1 MRAIRDES
9 VGTKTCYLQCQF
21 ATFLKIK
28 LLMPKVQKKREIV
41 INYARVPC
49 QGRFFETVRCV
60 WKLVQSEANGIGYDI
75 SYGGWLRNPAP
86 PKGWLKPYK

>member
-1 MRAIRDES
+1 MGKDKRNSHGQRIRREERQSKRDQDQQLDSKAICKACVS
-9 VGTKTCYLQCQF
+9 P
-21 ATFLKIK
+21 AW
-28 LLMPKVQKKREIV
+28 IV
-41 INYARVPC
+41 ANLEGLVIIS
-49 QGRFFETVRCV
+49 TVRCV